1 MVGEFIEPLSN
12 HTSTSSVTMKKIII
26 LSIINL
32 FFLTQ
37 QSVAQETKLSKDYD
51 KVGKFQ
57 NGVAIVQKN
66 KLVGAIDENGK
77 EVIPVEYER
86 LSGFGGDGISY
97 SRKKKKVG
105 LITKEGKV
113 LVENKYDFIGS
124 IKNKKAVVKL
134 DGLCGVINTTN
145 GKVVVEL
152 KYKKLVIGDDG
163 MVTATNTDDT
173 VTLLKIK

>member
-1 MVGEFIEPLSN
+1 
-12 HTSTSSVTMKKIII
+12 MKKIII

-32 FFLTQ
+32 VFFSQ
-37 QSVAQETKLSKDYD
+37 QFFAQETKLSKDYD

-57 NGVAIVQKN
+57 NGIALVQKN
-66 KLVGAIDENGK
+66 KLVGAINEDGK

-86 LSGFGGDGISY
+86 LTGFGNDGIGY

-105 LITKEGKV
+105 LITKDGKI
-113 LVENKYDFIGS
+113 LVENKYDFIGN
-124 IKNKKAVVKL
+124 IKNKKAIVKL
-134 DGLCGVINTTN
+134 DGLCGIINTTS
-145 GKVVVEL
+145 GKVLVEL
-152 KYKKLVIGDDG
+152 KYKKLVIGDGD